1 MAQLVV
7 AAAGAAIGGALLPGF
22 AFLGITGAG
31 LGWAVGSALAAG
43 LGPSQKVQGPRLN
56 DLKVTGTEYGQPIAY
71 VQGHPRVAGQIWWS
85 SAKREIA
92 TTTETGG
99 KGGPS
104 IETTTY
110 TYEVDL
116 LIGLTDNVIGGVSR
130 VWSNGKLVWTKLAD
144 SGATSALSGK
154 SQTSWRRLS
163 VYPGAA
169 DQLPDPVYE
178 AAVGVGNAPAY
189 RGRGTVFIE
198 GLQLGGSG
206 QLPNLTFEVYTEG
219 DEQGRAAQTLATIS
233 NSANHGITGFGL
245 PGFAHI
251 VIENL
256 TTRLTSVYRF
266 ELGLEELQLVRQFT
280 HTVVD
285 GGNPMS
291 ANSDVSGMFLSRV
304 NNTAAQWVDENGG
317 ATAYT
322 LPYNINNTQRA
333 IIVSRR
339 DDALVIGSGLQSGTN
354 NKRLYRYTTGGGTV
368 VATSDAMST
377 AVRSIAIS
385 GGFVYALNAPG
396 ATSNATA
403 VWVFDLETMATVDT
417 LSPPANADDGA
428 YMMTDELGNV
438 YCYADLILYRL
449 DGTSWTALKTIP
461 GGILDGQTNNN
472 LGVYGGD
479 LWGVINMTG
488 GAADQIRVVFDSVDI
503 TEPTLREVVDDL
515 LARTGIGSGQVDT
528 SALDDIT
535 TPVRGLAVSQVAPVR
550 AVLEQLAAAYFFETY
565 LADKLY
571 FVPRGGASAATIA
584 YADLGATDGERVD
597 DPLPIDTTPDEEIPA
612 QVALTYANADGDYNT
627 ATEHSDRLLSNLTT
641 TSATQLP
648 LALTAAEAKGIA
660 DAMVQD
666 TYASRLGGAV
676 QLDVRHLARTPTDVV
691 TLTDDDGS
699 TYRVRLVR
707 RRQQGWRV
715 EFDWVSDDATALAS
729 AGVTSGD
736 YTPSLSISLPGPTTL
751 ALLDAPILRDA
762 DDAPGIYAAAKPVG
776 TTTWPGA
783 RLMTSAAG
791 GDYTEAGTFTS
802 RAIMGTTTVALTS
815 WTGGNVFDESGSVTV
830 DVGAGTL
837 SSSTRDAMLDSD
849 ANAMLV
855 GAEVIQ
861 FRTATL
867 VTTGVYKL
875 TGLLR
880 GRRGTEHAMTGH
892 AIGETVVLLRTAG
905 LLRVTYDAARIGV
918 AATYKAV
925 TLGKTLSS
933 ATARSITDSGVALKP
948 FAPRNLRVSKT
959 ATATTLTWDR
969 RSRYS
974 YRWPSATALPLGEA
988 AESYDVEVY
997 DGATLV
1003 QSGTVATPSFAL
1015 DGVTEV
1021 ARLQVGVVHVAASG
1035 GALYGYS
1042 IGQTGPE
1049 TCELIGHDAAG
1060 IQTTSLALGSRGITA
1075 ITVGSNYYVAV
1086 ININE
1091 SVTPSTV
1098 TAQRLYRVD
1107 LSAPETIAATYNATT
1122 LSDYCYMAHDGTDV
1136 WVTEQFSGN
1145 LRALNASTLVATGTV
1160 HAVGGSPM
1168 GITHDSGYL
1177 YFYDEAS
1184 LELVKFQIAGGTE
1197 TWRVSI
1203 AVFGVTSI
1211 RVVGSLVFV
1220 AGYYGDRVG
1229 VYANS
1234 DGAEQY
1240 TYPAY
1245 GNPLTGGELFA
1256 TYDGDVMVALSEVG
1270 VGQSLLR
1277 LSSSTGAEVSRQ
1289 TVPSTQSLAYI
1300 DGSDVVYLNQWQ
1312 GTGNDYDAVGYELI
1326 PDLTGFTATVYQVSA
1341 TVGRG
1346 YPATITL

>member
-22 AFLGITGAG
+22 AFLGVTGAG
-31 LGWAVGSALAAG
+31 LGWAVGSALGAG

-56 DLKVTGTEYGQPIAY
+56 DLKVTGTEYGQPIPY

-116 LIGLTDNVIGGVSR
+116 LIGLSDNVIGGVSR
-130 VWSNGKLVWTKLAD
+130 VWSNGKLVWTKRAD

-154 SQTSWRRLS
+154 SQTSWRRLT

-206 QLPNLTFEVYTEG
+206 QIPNLTFEVYTEG
-219 DEQGRAAQTLATIS
+219 TDEGRGVQTLATIP
-233 NSANHGITGFGL
+233 NSANHGITAFGL
-245 PGFAHI
+245 PGFTHM
-251 VIENL
+251 VIENT

-266 ELGLEELQLVRQFT
+266 ELGLEEVELVRQFT

-304 NNTAAQWVDENGG
+304 NNTSAQWVDENGG

-333 IIVSRR
+333 IIGSRR
-339 DDALVIGSGLQSGTN
+339 DDALVIGSGLQSALN

-396 ATSNATA
+396 AISNATA
-403 VWVFDLETMATVDT
+403 VWVFDLETMATLDT

-461 GGILDGQTNNN
+461 GGILNGQSNNN

-488 GAADQIRVVFDSVDI
+488 GAADQIRVVFDSVDL
-503 TEPTLREVVDDL
+503 TEPTVREVVDDL

-584 YADLGATDGERVD
+584 YNELGATDGERVD

-627 ATEHSDRLLSNLTT
+627 ASEHSDRLLSNLTT
-641 TSATQLP
+641 TSTTQLP
-648 LALTAAEAKGIA
+648 LALTSAEAKGIA

-666 TYASRLGGAV
+666 TYASRVSGPI

-751 ALLDAPILRDA
+751 AMLDIPILRDA
-762 DDAPGIYAAAKPVG
+762 DDAPGAYAAAKPFSAS
-776 TTTWPGA
+776 TKWPGA
-783 RLMTSAAG
+783 KLMAATG
-791 GDYTEAGTFTS
+791 GDFSEVGTFTS
-802 RAIMGTTTVALTS
+802 RAVMGVTTVALTN
-815 WTGGNVFDESGSVTV
+815 WTGGNVFDESGNVTV
-830 DVGAGTL
+830 DVGDGTL

-849 ANAMLV
+849 ANALLV
-855 GAEVIQ
+855 GDEVIQ
-861 FRTATL
+861 FRLATL
-867 VTTGVYKL
+867 VSTGVYKL

-880 GRRGTEHAMTGH
+880 GRRGTDHAMTGH

-905 LLRVTYDAARIGV
+905 LLRLSYDAARIGV
-918 AATYKAV
+918 EATYKAV
-925 TLGKTLSS
+925 TFGKTLAS
-933 ATARSITDSGVALKP
+933 ATARTLTDTGVALMP
-948 FAPRNLRVSKT
+948 YAPKNLRVTKT
-959 ATATTLTWDR
+959 ATSNTLTWDR

-974 YRWPSATALPLGEA
+974 YRWPGASALPLGEA
-988 AESYDVEVY
+988 AESYDVEVR
-997 DGATLV
+997 DGASNLV
-1003 QSGTVATPSFAL
+1003 QSATVTTASLALTGATEVSRL
-1015 DGVTEV
+1015 EVGMGWVTE
-1021 ARLQVGVVHVAASG
+1021 SG
-1035 GALYGYS
+1035 GSFFGCSLE
-1042 IGQTGPE
+1042 GP
-1049 TCELIGHDAAG
+1049 TPGTKYLVGHDASG
-1060 IQTTSLALGSRGITA
+1060 LKTSQLYIGSQITTALV
-1075 ITVGSNYYVAV
+1075 VGSAYYVSALTV
-1086 ININE
+1086 DLLSVP
-1091 SVTPSTV
+1091 SVTLTNRV
-1098 TAQRLYRVD
+1098 YRVD
-1107 LSAPETIAATYNATT
+1107 LSAPTTIAAQRDATD
-1122 LSDYCYMAHDGTDV
+1122 LADFGYMAHDGTDL
-1136 WVTEQFSGN
+1136 WVTEPLTGN
-1145 LRALNASTLVATGTV
+1145 LRALSASTLVATGTV
-1160 HAVGGSPM
+1160 HAVGGSPL
-1168 GITHDSGYL
+1168 GITHSSGDL
-1177 YFYDEAS
+1177 YFFDNATG
-1184 LELVKFQIAGGTE
+1184 ELVKFNISGASE

-1203 AVFGVTSI
+1203 APTYVTEI
-1211 RVVGSLVFV
+1211 RVVGSLAFV
-1220 AGYYGDRVG
+1220 AGYGDHVA
-1229 VYANS
+1229 VYATS
-1234 DGAEQY
+1234 DGSLVEAFTDYQP
-1240 TYPAY
+1240 TYPPRFLDYA
-1245 GNPLTGGELFA
+1245 
-1256 TYDGDVMVALSEVG
+1256 GDVVSMVFTSG
-1270 VGQSLLR
+1270 DGYRLLR
-1277 LSSSTGAEVSRQ
+1277 MSSSTGAVVSVQ
-1289 TVPSTQSLAYI
+1289 PVGDGTSLAYV
-1300 DGSDVVYLNQWQ
+1300 DGDDVVFVNEAQ
-1312 GTGNDYDAVGYELI
+1312 GVSTDLDAVGYELI
-1326 PDLTGFTATVYQVSA
+1326 PDLTGYTATVYQVSA
-1341 TVGRG
+1341 TIGRG
-1346 YPATITL
+1346 YPASITL

>member
-31 LGWAVGSALAAG
+31 LGWAVGSALGAG

-85 SAKREIA
+85 SEKRELSN
-92 TTTETGG
+92 TTETGG

-116 LIGLTDNVIGGVSR
+116 LIGLSDNVIGGVSR

-154 SQTSWRRLS
+154 SQTSWRRLT
-163 VYPGAA
+163 VYPGSA

-206 QLPNLTFEVYTEG
+206 QIPNLTFEVYTEG
-219 DEQGRAAQTLATIS
+219 TEEGRSAT
-233 NSANHGITGFGL
+233 T
-245 PGFAHI
+245 
-251 VIENL
+251 L
-256 TTRLTSVYRF
+256 TTFPYTLGQRGGIPAMGVPDFTHHILNTTTGDWEVYRF
-266 ELGLEELQLVRQFT
+266 SLGLEEVELVNT
-280 HTVVD
+280 YTPVAS
-285 GGNPMS
+285 GSNPS
-291 ANSDVSGMFLSRV
+291 WANSDVSGSFLMNVGSTTCR
-304 NNTAAQWVDENGG
+304 WYDDNGS
-317 ATAYT
+317 ASTFT
-322 LPYNINNTQRA
+322 LPYGMNT
-333 IIVSRR
+333 
-339 DDALVIGSGLQSGTN
+339 GSLRVVFCRYGDNVLMGDSSLTSSTD
-354 NKRLYRYTTGGGTV
+354 RIYRWPLAGG
-368 VATSDAMST
+368 VATVT
-377 AVRSIAIS
+377 GAVLPGPALSITVS
-385 GGFVYALNAPG
+385 GDDVYVLEAKGTGDP
-396 ATSNATA
+396 TA
-403 VWVFDLETMATVDT
+403 VWRLDLSTLNLQATLGV
-417 LSPPANADDGA
+417 PAAIDKDA
-428 YMMTDELGNV
+428 ALITDELGNV
-438 YCYADLILYRL
+438 YLYNGAAAVYRL
-449 DGTSWTALKTIP
+449 DGGSTWTQVKTIT
-461 GGILDGQTNNN
+461 GGIEYGQSGTRFSM
-472 LGVYGGD
+472 YGGD
-479 LWGVINMTG
+479 LWAITLPGG
-488 GAADQIRVVFDSVDI
+488 GADARLRVVFDSVDL
-503 TEPTLREVVDDL
+503 TEPTVREVVDDL
-515 LARTGIGSGQVDT
+515 LARTGISSGSVDT
-528 SALDDIT
+528 SALDTIT

-641 TSATQLP
+641 TSTTQLP

-751 ALLDAPILRDA
+751 AMLDAPILRDA
-762 DDAPGIYAAAKPVG
+762 DDAPGVYAAAKPVG

-783 RLMTSAAG
+783 KLMTSAAG

-837 SSSTRDAMLDSD
+837 SSATRDAMLDSD

-948 FAPRNLRVSKT
+948 FAPRNLRLSKT

-1015 DGVTEV
+1015 TGATEV
-1021 ARLQVGVVHVAASG
+1021 ARLSVGVAFTTAYGGSIFGISVEGTDTAAK
-1035 GALYGYS
+1035 Y
-1042 IGQTGPE
+1042 
-1049 TCELIGHDAAG
+1049 LIGMTPEG
-1060 IQTTSLALGSRGITA
+1060 VKTSQLELGDRVFHA
-1075 ITVGSNYYVAV
+1075 ITVGANCYVSAITVNEFAV
-1086 ININE
+1086 PA
-1091 SVTPSTV
+1091 VTLTNRV
-1098 TAQRLYRVD
+1098 YRVD
-1107 LSAPETIAATYNATT
+1107 LTAPTTIAAQRDATAIG
-1122 LSDYCYMAHDGTDV
+1122 DYGYMAHDGTDL
-1136 WVTEQFSGN
+1136 WVTEPSSGN

-1160 HAVGGSPM
+1160 HAVGGAPL
-1168 GITHDSGYL
+1168 GIAHSGGDL
-1177 YFYDEAS
+1177 YFFDSATD
-1184 LELVKFQIAGGTE
+1184 ELVKFNISGGTE
-1197 TWRVSI
+1197 TWRVS
-1203 AVFGVTSI
+1203 AGASYVTSI
-1211 RVVGSLVFV
+1211 RVVGSLVYL
-1220 AGYYGDRVG
+1220 AGYAVA
-1229 VYANS
+1229 VHATS
-1234 DGAEQY
+1234 DGAL
-1240 TYPAY
+1240 AY
-1245 GNPLTGGELFA
+1245 AHDYAPSGLTQLLDYDSDVICMVLSPGEGYRVLRLTAGTGAEAALFPVGTGTQLA
-1256 TYDGDVMVALSEVG
+1256 YVDGDVLYVNE
-1270 VGQSLLR
+1270 
-1277 LSSSTGAEVSRQ
+1277 
-1289 TVPSTQSLAYI
+1289 TQA
-1300 DGSDVVYLNQWQ
+1300 DF
-1312 GTGNDYDAVGYELI
+1312 TDYDAVGYELI